1 VDAKVYEAFSVS
13 VMLGGIEALELS
25 VAAGERKQ
33 VVPSTAAILRPV
45 TRMEL
50 N

>member
-1 VDAKVYEAFSVS
+1 VYEAFSVS

-25 VAAGERKQ
+25 EAAGDRKH
-33 VVPSTAAILRPV
+33 VLLPSAAAILRPV
-45 TRMEL
+45 TSVEL

>member
-1 VDAKVYEAFSVS
+1 MYDEFSVS

-25 VAAGERKQ
+25 VAAGDRKH
-33 VVPSTAAILRPV
+33 VLVPSAAAILRPV